1 MGAQTTGEPNGYQR
15 RRAATRAQLIALGL
29 ERMPEKGY
37 SGLTV
42 EDLVRDSRHT
52 RGAFYF
58 HFTGKEDFFLA
69 MLEGSA
75 DLRDGWWVPGADPH
89 YTTLRDALAAALG
102 NLARTP
108 AGSPALVVL
117 IAEFAQAVR
126 GRATL
131 EAEVRRLYEQSI
143 VELTRFLD
151 PAAQRGLVRTDRSPD
166 ELARMVLATTDGHE
180 LHAHLYDYSA
190 DGLLDALDR
199 LLRP

>member
-1 MGAQTTGEPNGYQR
+1 MASQTTNQPNGYQR
-15 RRAATRAQLIALGL
+15 RRAATRAELIALGL
-29 ERMPEKGY
+29 ERMPDKGY
-37 SGLTV
+37 AGLTV
-42 EDLVRDSRHT
+42 EDIVRDSGHT

-75 DLRDGWWVPGADPH
+75 ELRDGWWAPGADEH

-102 NLARTP
+102 NLSRTP

-126 GRATL
+126 GRAPL

-143 VELTRFLD
+143 VELTRFLG
-151 PAAQRGLVRTDRSPD
+151 PAAQRGLVRTDRSPS

-180 LHAHLYDYSA
+180 LHAHLYNYPA
-190 DGLLDALDR
+190 EGMLDALER